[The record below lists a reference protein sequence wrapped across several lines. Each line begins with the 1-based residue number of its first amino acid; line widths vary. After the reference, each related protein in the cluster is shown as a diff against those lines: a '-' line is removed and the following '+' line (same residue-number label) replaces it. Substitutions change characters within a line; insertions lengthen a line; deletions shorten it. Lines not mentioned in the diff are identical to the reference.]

1 MFPIIILSYLP
12 SVEVNIILKV
22 TDFSDIIY
30 TFYLPSF
37 IRHSGNHT
45 GREYTSLKSSQK
57 NYGLLLV
64 KISNRRSF
72 SLDQNL
78 PECCIS
84 RVIFEFRILQ
94 QCYLIPLRS
103 NISKTGASVSPGVP
117 NTEKVMKARGRRRVL
132 LLFRGVWNP

>member
-22 TDFSDIIY
+22 TDFSDVIY

-84 RVIFEFRILQ
+84 RVIFEFRNLAKMLLNSSEKLLETPSLPLYQSLSFVGKRTMKIL
-94 QCYLIPLRS
+94 
-103 NISKTGASVSPGVP
+103 
-117 NTEKVMKARGRRRVL
+117 MKSR
-132 LLFRGVWNP
+132 F